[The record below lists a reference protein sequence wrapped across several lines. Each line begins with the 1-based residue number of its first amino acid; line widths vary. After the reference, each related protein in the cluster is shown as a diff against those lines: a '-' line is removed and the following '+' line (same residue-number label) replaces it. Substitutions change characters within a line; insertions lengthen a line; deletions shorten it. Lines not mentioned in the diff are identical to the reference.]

1 MDVGREEKR
10 LRLSLPNTRL
20 ATTTMTG
27 EGANWILVASTYNA
41 SLTPPPIGL
50 PTHVVDLQEAPDR
63 L

>member
-1 MDVGREEKR
+1 
-10 LRLSLPNTRL
+10 
-20 ATTTMTG
+20 MTG